1 MPTTVRRAVAQ
12 LPAETVTQIQTAT
25 AASILAAP
33 TVTKTVSAEP
43 SDSGSSDG
51 SVNGWIIGL
60 LTALGLGGIAG
71 FVAQTMSIPGLN
83 F

>member
-1 MPTTVRRAVAQ
+1 MTST
-12 LPAETVTQIQTAT
+12 
-25 AASILAAP
+25 LAAP
-33 TVTKTVSAEP
+33 TVAKTVSAEP

-51 SVNGWIIGL
+51 SAIGWIIGL

-71 FVAQTMSIPGLN
+71 FMAQTMNIPGLN